1 MTSASNHPPQEPAR
15 RTVVAALGAAG
26 IAVTLTACGPD
37 GEPASGSSGAGGERA
52 PGASGSSS
60 SGPSGASGPSS
71 AGSPGA
77 GAGAGGMLARTGDIP
92 EGGGRIFADRGVV
105 VTQPEKGRFE
115 AFSSTCTHQ
124 GCTVSGIADGV
135 ISCPCHHSEFSVADG
150 SVRKGPAIRPLPA
163 RKIAVHGDEIELA

>member
-1 MTSASNHPPQEPAR
+1 MTSASNRPPQEPAR

-37 GEPASGSSGAGGERA
+37 GGPASGTSGAGEPASG
-52 PGASGSSS
+52 ASGPSS
-60 SGPSGASGPSS
+60 SGSPGASGPSS

-77 GAGAGGMLARTGDIP
+77 GGVLARTSDIP

-135 ISCPCHHSEFSVADG
+135 ISCPCHHSEFSVTDG
-150 SVRKGPAIRPLPA
+150 SVRKGPALRPLPA
-163 RKIAVHGDEIELA
+163 RKISVHGDGIELA